1 MVSAWNF
8 EAGKIYYNEDC
19 ASEARLCGPRR
30 TKNMADANFEV
41 IQHSNGYISVKSG
54 PILVGEASNDF

>member
-1 MVSAWNF
+1 M
-8 EAGKIYYNEDC
+8 YYNEDC
-19 ASEARLCGPRR
+19 ACEARLCGPRR